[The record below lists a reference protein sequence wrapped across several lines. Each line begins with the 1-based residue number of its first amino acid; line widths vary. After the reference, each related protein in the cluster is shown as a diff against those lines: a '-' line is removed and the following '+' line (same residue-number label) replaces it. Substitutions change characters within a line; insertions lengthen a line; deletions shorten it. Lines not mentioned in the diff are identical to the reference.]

1 MSAPALELFA
11 EQRWTVPATLTA
23 DSTYRYQ
30 LGWIWDESKPLVLFA
45 GLNPSTFLTTKP
57 DHTSRK
63 WRGFATRWGFGG
75 YIAINPFALR
85 ARDPR
90 DLVDYLEAGF
100 DIVGPENDLWI
111 GEAICD
117 LRVKL
122 IVPCWG
128 SPPSPALVPR
138 LTELRSKLCGGPVRY
153 AFFGFTK
160 SGQPKHPLTLA
171 WDTEM
176 VSA

>member
-1 MSAPALELFA
+1 MTAALEFFA
-11 EQRWTVPATLTA
+11 ERRWTVPVSLAA
-23 DSTYRYQ
+23 DSLYRYQ
-30 LGWIWDESKPLVLFA
+30 LGWVWDESKPLVLFA

-75 YIAINPFALR
+75 YIAVNGFALR

-90 DLVDYLEAGF
+90 DLVDSMEAG
-100 DIVGPENDLWI
+100 IGIIGPENDRWI
-111 GEAICD
+111 GEALID

-128 SPPSPALVPR
+128 NPPSPALEPR
-138 LTELRSKLCGGPVRY
+138 LTELRSKLCSGPIGVMY
-153 AFFGFTK
+153 FGFTK
-160 SGQPKHPLTLA
+160 TGHPKHPLTLA
-171 WDTEM
+171 WETRM
-176 VSA
+176 VA